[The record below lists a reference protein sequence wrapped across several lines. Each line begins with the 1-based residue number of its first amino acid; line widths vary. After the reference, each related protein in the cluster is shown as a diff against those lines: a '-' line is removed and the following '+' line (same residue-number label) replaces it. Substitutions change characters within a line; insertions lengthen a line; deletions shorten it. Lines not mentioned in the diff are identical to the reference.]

1 MNLDVKV
8 EQAQKVTVNIISL
21 NGQVIKKELFNV
33 EAGMNSFSVN
43 LNGYALLQQSVI
55 VEVITMDTIERRV
68 VMIQ

>member
-1 MNLDVKV
+1 M
-8 EQAQKVTVNIISL
+8 
-21 NGQVIKKELFNV
+21 